1 MPDLGHDS
9 LLVRYSAEVQH
20 LQVGSKRVGDLG
32 FEPVGGTEMDSDS
45 EVERIQQG
53 SRNQERPPSS
63 YGSMKSDE
71 EEEEDENITEAQS
84 SSGKPELPTF
94 TTHTGVQLFPNV
106 DTETVFTEITQQ
118 QSVSK
123 QPGEG
128 VFVSERYVEE
138 EEEEEEEEE
147 RYESSPIQVDS
158 PEPSPPVEPEDQSQ
172 EEGDDE
178 QQPGSLHPEIDLP
191 YIFKSM
197 QSSLTSLQGHE
208 LDLFKRYLC
217 GRHPS
222 FTMADLKEGDT
233 LDLVDKMLERFGKLQ
248 GLREAIR
255 MLESMKKSELAQ
267 ELENKCKRAVIQY
280 ELKCGLIRRHNC
292 IFEGVPR
299 AGQHLYLKYVYV
311 EPQISTQGHGGVNP
325 LHGIRSDPPKPPQ
338 VASPDSMIGGNN
350 IFRLRSINGSPVR
363 CVLTTGV
370 PGIGNSV
377 AVQKFML
384 DWAEERANFDIQFVF
399 PFPFREMQSLRERNR
414 VEKKN
419 ISMLELL
426 QTYHN
431 ETRSMDFLEQPDCKV
446 LFVMDGI
453 DIYKG
458 NLDFKNTPVVTDIK
472 AVLPLDSLLV
482 NLIRGALLPHA
493 LLWLTG
499 RRAAT
504 TQIPPEY
511 IHRVAEIQGYSDEQK
526 DDYLTMRYSDKS
538 LADKILRHTKNSPT
552 IYTLCHIP
560 FCCWMVAMVYE
571 RGFRNHDNYGD
582 EPPKITSFFI
592 HYMIIQNNRKL
603 EKYYGQNPNSQK
615 WTETDQVFMLKLGHL
630 ALKLLDNNRSVFY
643 EEDLNEYRLLV
654 SEVACFS
661 GLCTELP
668 RANPKDKRVFCFT
681 HLSFLE
687 FMAAHYVWLTF
698 RLEERNVL
706 DQSYRVPKLFKE
718 HSLVDLYRKAIDRYL
733 SAPVGQYDLFLRFLC
748 GLSMTLNDGLLR
760 GMLFPHNAPPLKGLE
775 DVVRLLTKRKGSA
788 GQERQDNLSECL
800 RELKESED

>member
-1 MPDLGHDS
+1 
-9 LLVRYSAEVQH
+9 
-20 LQVGSKRVGDLG
+20 
-32 FEPVGGTEMDSDS
+32 MDSDS
-45 EVERIQQG
+45 EVERILQVSQ
-53 SRNQERPPSS
+53 NQERPPSS

-71 EEEEDENITEAQS
+71 EEEDENITEAQCS
-84 SSGKPELPTF
+84 SCKSELPTF
-94 TTHTGVQLFPNV
+94 TTHTWVQLNRNV
-106 DTETVFTEITQQ
+106 SPETVFTEITQR
-118 QSVSK
+118 QSVSEHP
-123 QPGEG
+123 QEG
-128 VFVSERYVEE
+128 TFVTERPHTRA
-138 EEEEEEEEE
+138 EEEE
-147 RYESSPIQVDS
+147 RDERSPIQVDY
-158 PEPSPPVEPEDQSQ
+158 PEPLPPVKPEDESQ
-172 EEGDDE
+172 EEGDEE
-178 QQPGSLHPEIDLP
+178 QQPGKLHPEFDLP

-197 QSSLTSLQGHE
+197 QNSLTSLGGPE
-208 LDLFKRYLC
+208 LHLFKRYLC

-222 FTMADLKEGDT
+222 FTMTDLELSDT
-233 LDLVDKMLERFGKLQ
+233 LDIVDKMLERFGKLQ
-248 GLREAIR
+248 GLRVAIR
-255 MLESMKKSELAQ
+255 MLESMKKPELAQ
-267 ELENKCKRAVIQY
+267 ELEKKCKRAVIQY

-325 LHGIRSDPPKPPQ
+325 LHEVRSDPPNPPQ

-350 IFRLRSINGSPVR
+350 IFRLRSLNGSPVR
-363 CVLTTGV
+363 CVLTTGL

-384 DWAEERANFDIQFVF
+384 DWAEDRANFDIQFVF

-414 VEKKN
+414 VEKKD

-453 DIYKG
+453 DIYK
-458 NLDFKNTPVVTDIK
+458 NHLDFKNTPVVTDIK
-472 AVLPLDSLLV
+472 AVIPLDSLLV
-482 NLIRGALLPHA
+482 NLIRGSLLPHA

-504 TQIPPEY
+504 NQIPPEY
-511 IHRVAEIQGYSDEQK
+511 IHRVTEIQGYSDEQK
-526 DDYLTMRYSDKS
+526 DDYLTLRYSDKS
-538 LADKILRHTKNSPT
+538 LAAKIIRHTKKSPT

-571 RGFRNHDNYGD
+571 RGFHNYEDYGD

-615 WTETDQVFMLKLGHL
+615 WTDMDKVFMLNLGCL

-643 EEDLNEYRLLV
+643 EEDLDEHSLLV
-654 SEVACFS
+654 REVAWCS

-668 RANPKDKRVFCFT
+668 RANAEDKRVFCFT

-698 RLEERNVL
+698 RLEERNIL
-706 DQSYRVPKLFKE
+706 DQSHRVSKLFKE
-718 HSLVDLYRKAIDRYL
+718 HSLVDMYRKAVDRYL

-775 DVVRLLTKRKGSA
+775 EVVRMLTKRKDSA
-788 GQERQDNLSECL
+788 GPERQANLSECL
-800 RELKESED
+800 RELETSKD